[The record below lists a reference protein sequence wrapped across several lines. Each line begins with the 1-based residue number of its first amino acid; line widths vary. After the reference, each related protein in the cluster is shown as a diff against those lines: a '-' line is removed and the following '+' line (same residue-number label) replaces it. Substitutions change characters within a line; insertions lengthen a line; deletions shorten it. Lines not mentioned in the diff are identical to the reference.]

1 MNLTFERVREDHFWR
16 GFATFVTGLAGA
28 SALIGIFASTEDART
43 KIAAFL
49 IGVLFVGLT
58 LFTFSVTKGWSN
70 YEGLPYPQ
78 KAACWLTV
86 LIGWLCIFAVILIV
100 VFLIAAGKAAA
111 RAVEEAVF
119 KQ

>member
-16 GFATFVTGLAGA
+16 GFATFVTGVAGA
-28 SALIGIFASTEDART
+28 SALIGIFASTEDAGT
-43 KIAAFL
+43 KVAAFL
-49 IGVLFVGLT
+49 IGVLFVGLAF
-58 LFTFSVTKGWSN
+58 FTFIVTKGWSD

-86 LIGWLCIFAVILIV
+86 LIGWLCIFAVILLV
-100 VFLIAAGKAAA
+100 VFVIFLGKAAA
-111 RAVEEAVF
+111 RAVQESVF